1 MSKLQ
6 AYHKLALCR
15 QFYAIIMRS
24 LFLQKRHIVAINVDI
39 QWQDIVWFKTVQH
52 IRTHTNEF
60 VLNSVYNM
68 MMAHESSF

>member
-1 MSKLQ
+1 
-6 AYHKLALCR
+6 
-15 QFYAIIMRS
+15 MRS